1 MTTIEKAIKAP
12 VCVTLGE
19 SQYEFAQLSLSDWAG
34 FCDHLKNE
42 RRKEINRAELP
53 NSERRILY
61 SEWIKTPLDVDA
73 MLNEAMTFGGMSW
86 LLWRSVSQKHKN
98 ITKDTVMDLFSDIL
112 EASSVLKRILGMPGE
127 EEEEGDS
134 DDSGNEVA
142 NPSTGFAQ

>member
-34 FCDHLKNE
+34 FCDYLKNE